1 MKTQTPPRPRRVVG
15 RHRAVR
21 LVIFALE
28 EVYQVSEQEIVGP
41 GRPAGAVWARQVGM
55 TALMDQFGC
64 TTSFAAEAFGRID
77 HGTAL
82 HARRAVKIR
91 AAANHYF
98 RAKIR
103 QFLARLAELRRD
115 P

>member
-1 MKTQTPPRPRRVVG
+1 MKTQSPTRPRGLVAQ
-15 RHRAVR
+15 HHAVR
-21 LVIFALE
+21 LVMFALE
-28 EVYQVSEQEIVGP
+28 ETFRVSEAELIQP
-41 GRPAGAVWARQVGM
+41 GRAKVAAWPRQVGM
-55 TALMDQFGC
+55 TALMDQFGI
-64 TTSFAAEAFGRID
+64 TATSAAEAFGRID

-82 HARRAVKIR
+82 HARRAVQTR

-115 P
+115 S